1 MYESALTRRIVG
13 PGAEGFKTSDR
24 AEALVR
30 EGKDIIILTL
40 GDPDFDT
47 PSSITDAAVAA
58 LRSGRTHYTPVPGVR
73 KLREAIAAEQ
83 RRIDGGAWD
92 FDNVVV
98 FPGAQ
103 SALFSAMMCV
113 ADRESTVVTFDP
125 TYATYAAVVGASG
138 ARNEIVP
145 MELPWNGGSVPRID
159 FDRMQ
164 SALKGNVSAILLN
177 SPNNPGGFTF
187 HDDDLQRLANLCVE
201 RSIWLLSDEVYRDLL
216 YDGRSRPVSALSG
229 MQERTIIINSLSK
242 SHAMTGWRLGWAVAP
257 RPMARHLERFAQCSL
272 FGSPPFI
279 QNAAIEAL
287 TTAETYVRPM
297 RAEYQRRLCA
307 LLDAL
312 QGDIMLKCLRPV
324 GGMFV
329 LIDISRTGL
338 KSGIFA
344 ERALDEAGVA
354 VVPGSAFSL
363 TGGSYVRVSF
373 ATDIGRIVEGVNRL
387 KAFAASLAPL

>member
-113 ADRESTVVTFDP
+113 ADRE
-125 TYATYAAVVGASG
+125 
-138 ARNEIVP
+138 
-145 MELPWNGGSVPRID
+145 
-159 FDRMQ
+159 
-164 SALKGNVSAILLN
+164 
-177 SPNNPGGFTF
+177 
-187 HDDDLQRLANLCVE
+187 
-201 RSIWLLSDEVYRDLL
+201 
-216 YDGRSRPVSALSG
+216 
-229 MQERTIIINSLSK
+229 
-242 SHAMTGWRLGWAVAP
+242 
-257 RPMARHLERFAQCSL
+257 
-272 FGSPPFI
+272 
-279 QNAAIEAL
+279 
-287 TTAETYVRPM
+287 
-297 RAEYQRRLCA
+297 
-307 LLDAL
+307 
-312 QGDIMLKCLRPV
+312 
-324 GGMFV
+324 
-329 LIDISRTGL
+329 
-338 KSGIFA
+338 
-344 ERALDEAGVA
+344 
-354 VVPGSAFSL
+354 
-363 TGGSYVRVSF
+363 
-373 ATDIGRIVEGVNRL
+373 
-387 KAFAASLAPL
+387 